1 MNMLKVKLWW
11 QFWGSMFWLNSD
23 RLPSVWE
30 KLLHW
35 TRRNSQAYRTWGA
48 GLKEKIRN
56 EGTGTYSIYMTHLL
70 RHEIIVVI
78 IKQDAG
84 VLYNEFKVYAA
95 SNTS

>member
-1 MNMLKVKLWW
+1 MLKVKFWW
-11 QFWGSMFWLNSD
+11 QFWGSMFWLDSD
-23 RLPSVWE
+23 WLPSVWE

-48 GLKEKIRN
+48 GLEEKIRN
-56 EGTGTYSIYMTHLL
+56 EGTLYWYLHYRYHSL

-78 IKQDAG
+78 TRQDAG
-84 VLYNEFKVYAA
+84 VQYNEFKVYAA